1 MHLRGNVIYNTWE
14 NFWKKAYKSSY
25 FRAQYDETSERTDW
39 SLSERQLF
47 TQSNG
52 RTLLGQDTMGR
63 LHFLCTPHDKIYAVP
78 SGGTDLGGQFKGYIG
93 QYYQN
98 DTALLL
104 GKMKYDLELDNG
116 LMISGAN
123 KQSWTT
129 YYDDFLPVTAT
140 EHPELETRIFSF
152 APILE
157 KEAVPASSIHPVPG
171 PAGAFYCIEVK
182 NISKR
187 YRNTVLDDISFTAE
201 KGQCV
206 GIIGA
211 NGCGKT
217 TLLSIMAGV
226 NKAQS
231 GKIYYNN
238 ELADKKSVFKKYIA
252 YVPQENPLIDEL
264 TTKDNLLLWL
274 GSNKKIKD
282 GFENGVLKDLGI
294 DEFLNKQ
301 VNELSGGMKRRL
313 SIGISLSNN
322 APIMLL
328 DEPGSALDIYGKQ
341 EVNSY
346 ILNYVKNGG
355 TVVMSTH
362 DRDEIDLCTKLYKIE
377 DGILKECE
385 G

>member
-1 MHLRGNVIYNTWE
+1 M
-14 NFWKKAYKSSY
+14 
-25 FRAQYDETSERTDW
+25 
-39 SLSERQLF
+39 
-47 TQSNG
+47 
-52 RTLLGQDTMGR
+52 
-63 LHFLCTPHDKIYAVP
+63 
-78 SGGTDLGGQFKGYIG
+78 
-93 QYYQN
+93 
-98 DTALLL
+98 
-104 GKMKYDLELDNG
+104 
-116 LMISGAN
+116 
-123 KQSWTT
+123 
-129 YYDDFLPVTAT
+129 
-140 EHPELETRIFSF
+140 
-152 APILE
+152 
-157 KEAVPASSIHPVPG
+157 
-171 PAGAFYCIEVK
+171 IEVK

-187 YRNTVLDDISFTAE
+187 YRNTVLDNISFTAE
-201 KGQCV
+201 KGQCI

-238 ELADKKSVFKKYIA
+238 ELADKKSVFKKDIA
-252 YVPQENPLIDEL
+252 NVPQENPLIDEL

>member
-1 MHLRGNVIYNTWE
+1 M
-14 NFWKKAYKSSY
+14 
-25 FRAQYDETSERTDW
+25 
-39 SLSERQLF
+39 
-47 TQSNG
+47 
-52 RTLLGQDTMGR
+52 
-63 LHFLCTPHDKIYAVP
+63 
-78 SGGTDLGGQFKGYIG
+78 
-93 QYYQN
+93 
-98 DTALLL
+98 
-104 GKMKYDLELDNG
+104 
-116 LMISGAN
+116 
-123 KQSWTT
+123 
-129 YYDDFLPVTAT
+129 
-140 EHPELETRIFSF
+140 
-152 APILE
+152 
-157 KEAVPASSIHPVPG
+157 
-171 PAGAFYCIEVK
+171 IEVK

-201 KGQCV
+201 KGQCI

-226 NKAQS
+226 NKTQS

-238 ELADKKSVFKKYIA
+238 ELADRKSVFKKYIA

-274 GSNKKIKD
+274 GSNRKIKD

-301 VNELSGGMKRRL
+301 VNELSCGMKRRL

-346 ILNYVKNGG
+346 ISNYVKNGG

>member
-1 MHLRGNVIYNTWE
+1 M
-14 NFWKKAYKSSY
+14 
-25 FRAQYDETSERTDW
+25 
-39 SLSERQLF
+39 
-47 TQSNG
+47 
-52 RTLLGQDTMGR
+52 
-63 LHFLCTPHDKIYAVP
+63 
-78 SGGTDLGGQFKGYIG
+78 
-93 QYYQN
+93 
-98 DTALLL
+98 
-104 GKMKYDLELDNG
+104 
-116 LMISGAN
+116 
-123 KQSWTT
+123 
-129 YYDDFLPVTAT
+129 
-140 EHPELETRIFSF
+140 
-152 APILE
+152 
-157 KEAVPASSIHPVPG
+157 
-171 PAGAFYCIEVK
+171 IEVK

-201 KGQCV
+201 KGQCI

-238 ELADKKSVFKKYIA
+238 ELADRKSVFKKYIA

-274 GSNKKIKD
+274 GSNRKIKD

-322 APIMLL
+322 ASIMLL

-346 ILNYVKNGG
+346 ISNYVKNGG

>member
-1 MHLRGNVIYNTWE
+1 M
-14 NFWKKAYKSSY
+14 
-25 FRAQYDETSERTDW
+25 
-39 SLSERQLF
+39 
-47 TQSNG
+47 
-52 RTLLGQDTMGR
+52 
-63 LHFLCTPHDKIYAVP
+63 
-78 SGGTDLGGQFKGYIG
+78 
-93 QYYQN
+93 
-98 DTALLL
+98 
-104 GKMKYDLELDNG
+104 
-116 LMISGAN
+116 
-123 KQSWTT
+123 
-129 YYDDFLPVTAT
+129 
-140 EHPELETRIFSF
+140 
-152 APILE
+152 
-157 KEAVPASSIHPVPG
+157 
-171 PAGAFYCIEVK
+171 IEVK

-187 YRNTVLDDISFTAE
+187 YRNTVFDDISFTAE

>member
-1 MHLRGNVIYNTWE
+1 MIR
-14 NFWKKAYKSSY
+14 F
-25 FRAQYDETSERTDW
+25 
-39 SLSERQLF
+39 
-47 TQSNG
+47 
-52 RTLLGQDTMGR
+52 
-63 LHFLCTPHDKIYAVP
+63 DKV
-78 SGGTDLGGQFKGYIG
+78 
-93 QYYQN
+93 
-98 DTALLL
+98 
-104 GKMKYDLELDNG
+104 
-116 LMISGAN
+116 
-123 KQSWTT
+123 
-129 YYDDFLPVTAT
+129 
-140 EHPELETRIFSF
+140 
-152 APILE
+152 
-157 KEAVPASSIHPVPG
+157 
-171 PAGAFYCIEVK
+171 
-182 NISKR
+182 
-187 YRNTVLDDISFTAE
+187 SFTYQE
-201 KGQCV
+201 SLQNGGLRDVDLTINKGECV
-206 GIIGA
+206 LLCGRS
-211 NGCGKT
+211 GCGKT

-226 NKAQS
+226 NKTQS

-238 ELADKKSVFKKYIA
+238 ELADRKSVFKKYIA

-274 GSNKKIKD
+274 GSNRKIKD

-346 ILNYVKNGG
+346 ISNYVKNGG

>member
-1 MHLRGNVIYNTWE
+1 M
-14 NFWKKAYKSSY
+14 
-25 FRAQYDETSERTDW
+25 
-39 SLSERQLF
+39 
-47 TQSNG
+47 
-52 RTLLGQDTMGR
+52 
-63 LHFLCTPHDKIYAVP
+63 
-78 SGGTDLGGQFKGYIG
+78 
-93 QYYQN
+93 
-98 DTALLL
+98 
-104 GKMKYDLELDNG
+104 
-116 LMISGAN
+116 
-123 KQSWTT
+123 
-129 YYDDFLPVTAT
+129 
-140 EHPELETRIFSF
+140 
-152 APILE
+152 
-157 KEAVPASSIHPVPG
+157 
-171 PAGAFYCIEVK
+171 IEVK

-187 YRNTVLDDISFTAE
+187 YRNTVLDNISFTAE
-201 KGQCV
+201 KGQCI

-346 ILNYVKNGG
+346 ISNYVKNGG

-362 DRDEIDLCTKLYKIE
+362 DRDEIDLCTKLYNIE

>member
-1 MHLRGNVIYNTWE
+1 M
-14 NFWKKAYKSSY
+14 
-25 FRAQYDETSERTDW
+25 
-39 SLSERQLF
+39 
-47 TQSNG
+47 
-52 RTLLGQDTMGR
+52 
-63 LHFLCTPHDKIYAVP
+63 
-78 SGGTDLGGQFKGYIG
+78 
-93 QYYQN
+93 
-98 DTALLL
+98 
-104 GKMKYDLELDNG
+104 
-116 LMISGAN
+116 
-123 KQSWTT
+123 
-129 YYDDFLPVTAT
+129 
-140 EHPELETRIFSF
+140 
-152 APILE
+152 
-157 KEAVPASSIHPVPG
+157 
-171 PAGAFYCIEVK
+171 IEVK

-226 NKAQS
+226 NKTQS

-238 ELADKKSVFKKYIA
+238 ELADRKSVFKKYIA

-274 GSNKKIKD
+274 GSNRKIKD

-346 ILNYVKNGG
+346 ISNYVKNGG

-377 DGILKECE
+377 DGILKDCE

>member
-1 MHLRGNVIYNTWE
+1 M
-14 NFWKKAYKSSY
+14 
-25 FRAQYDETSERTDW
+25 
-39 SLSERQLF
+39 
-47 TQSNG
+47 
-52 RTLLGQDTMGR
+52 
-63 LHFLCTPHDKIYAVP
+63 
-78 SGGTDLGGQFKGYIG
+78 
-93 QYYQN
+93 
-98 DTALLL
+98 
-104 GKMKYDLELDNG
+104 
-116 LMISGAN
+116 
-123 KQSWTT
+123 
-129 YYDDFLPVTAT
+129 
-140 EHPELETRIFSF
+140 
-152 APILE
+152 
-157 KEAVPASSIHPVPG
+157 
-171 PAGAFYCIEVK
+171 IEVK

-201 KGQCV
+201 KGQCI

-274 GSNKKIKD
+274 GSNRKIKD

>member
-1 MHLRGNVIYNTWE
+1 M
-14 NFWKKAYKSSY
+14 
-25 FRAQYDETSERTDW
+25 
-39 SLSERQLF
+39 
-47 TQSNG
+47 
-52 RTLLGQDTMGR
+52 
-63 LHFLCTPHDKIYAVP
+63 
-78 SGGTDLGGQFKGYIG
+78 
-93 QYYQN
+93 
-98 DTALLL
+98 
-104 GKMKYDLELDNG
+104 
-116 LMISGAN
+116 
-123 KQSWTT
+123 
-129 YYDDFLPVTAT
+129 
-140 EHPELETRIFSF
+140 
-152 APILE
+152 
-157 KEAVPASSIHPVPG
+157 
-171 PAGAFYCIEVK
+171 IEVK
-182 NISKR
+182 DISKR

-217 TLLSIMAGV
+217 TLLSIMAGA

>member
-1 MHLRGNVIYNTWE
+1 M
-14 NFWKKAYKSSY
+14 
-25 FRAQYDETSERTDW
+25 
-39 SLSERQLF
+39 
-47 TQSNG
+47 
-52 RTLLGQDTMGR
+52 
-63 LHFLCTPHDKIYAVP
+63 
-78 SGGTDLGGQFKGYIG
+78 
-93 QYYQN
+93 
-98 DTALLL
+98 
-104 GKMKYDLELDNG
+104 
-116 LMISGAN
+116 
-123 KQSWTT
+123 
-129 YYDDFLPVTAT
+129 
-140 EHPELETRIFSF
+140 
-152 APILE
+152 
-157 KEAVPASSIHPVPG
+157 
-171 PAGAFYCIEVK
+171 IEVK

-201 KGQCV
+201 KGQCI

-217 TLLSIMAGV
+217 TLLSIMVGV

-238 ELADKKSVFKKYIA
+238 ELADRKSVFKKYIA

-274 GSNKKIKD
+274 GSNRKIKD

-346 ILNYVKNGG
+346 ISNYVKNGG

-362 DRDEIDLCTKLYKIE
+362 DRDEIDLCNKLYKIE

>member
-1 MHLRGNVIYNTWE
+1 M
-14 NFWKKAYKSSY
+14 
-25 FRAQYDETSERTDW
+25 
-39 SLSERQLF
+39 
-47 TQSNG
+47 
-52 RTLLGQDTMGR
+52 
-63 LHFLCTPHDKIYAVP
+63 
-78 SGGTDLGGQFKGYIG
+78 
-93 QYYQN
+93 
-98 DTALLL
+98 
-104 GKMKYDLELDNG
+104 
-116 LMISGAN
+116 
-123 KQSWTT
+123 
-129 YYDDFLPVTAT
+129 
-140 EHPELETRIFSF
+140 
-152 APILE
+152 
-157 KEAVPASSIHPVPG
+157 
-171 PAGAFYCIEVK
+171 IEVK

-187 YRNTVLDDISFTAE
+187 YRNTVLDNISFTAE
-201 KGQCV
+201 KGQCI

-328 DEPGSALDIYGKQ
+328 DEPASALDIYGKQ

>member
-1 MHLRGNVIYNTWE
+1 M
-14 NFWKKAYKSSY
+14 
-25 FRAQYDETSERTDW
+25 
-39 SLSERQLF
+39 
-47 TQSNG
+47 
-52 RTLLGQDTMGR
+52 
-63 LHFLCTPHDKIYAVP
+63 
-78 SGGTDLGGQFKGYIG
+78 
-93 QYYQN
+93 
-98 DTALLL
+98 
-104 GKMKYDLELDNG
+104 
-116 LMISGAN
+116 
-123 KQSWTT
+123 
-129 YYDDFLPVTAT
+129 
-140 EHPELETRIFSF
+140 
-152 APILE
+152 
-157 KEAVPASSIHPVPG
+157 
-171 PAGAFYCIEVK
+171 IEVK

-201 KGQCV
+201 KGQCI

-238 ELADKKSVFKKYIA
+238 ELADRKSVFKKYIA

>member
-1 MHLRGNVIYNTWE
+1 M
-14 NFWKKAYKSSY
+14 
-25 FRAQYDETSERTDW
+25 
-39 SLSERQLF
+39 
-47 TQSNG
+47 
-52 RTLLGQDTMGR
+52 
-63 LHFLCTPHDKIYAVP
+63 
-78 SGGTDLGGQFKGYIG
+78 
-93 QYYQN
+93 
-98 DTALLL
+98 
-104 GKMKYDLELDNG
+104 
-116 LMISGAN
+116 
-123 KQSWTT
+123 
-129 YYDDFLPVTAT
+129 
-140 EHPELETRIFSF
+140 
-152 APILE
+152 
-157 KEAVPASSIHPVPG
+157 
-171 PAGAFYCIEVK
+171 IEVK
-182 NISKR
+182 NFSKR

-201 KGQCV
+201 KGQCI

-238 ELADKKSVFKKYIA
+238 ELADRKSVFKKYIA

-274 GSNKKIKD
+274 GSNRKIKD

-346 ILNYVKNGG
+346 ISNYVKNGG

>member
-1 MHLRGNVIYNTWE
+1 M
-14 NFWKKAYKSSY
+14 
-25 FRAQYDETSERTDW
+25 
-39 SLSERQLF
+39 
-47 TQSNG
+47 
-52 RTLLGQDTMGR
+52 
-63 LHFLCTPHDKIYAVP
+63 
-78 SGGTDLGGQFKGYIG
+78 
-93 QYYQN
+93 
-98 DTALLL
+98 
-104 GKMKYDLELDNG
+104 
-116 LMISGAN
+116 
-123 KQSWTT
+123 
-129 YYDDFLPVTAT
+129 
-140 EHPELETRIFSF
+140 
-152 APILE
+152 
-157 KEAVPASSIHPVPG
+157 
-171 PAGAFYCIEVK
+171 IEVK

-187 YRNTVLDDISFTAE
+187 YRNTVLEDISFTAE
-201 KGQCV
+201 KGQCI

-226 NKAQS
+226 NKAES

-377 DGILKECE
+377 NGILKECE

>member
-1 MHLRGNVIYNTWE
+1 M
-14 NFWKKAYKSSY
+14 
-25 FRAQYDETSERTDW
+25 
-39 SLSERQLF
+39 
-47 TQSNG
+47 
-52 RTLLGQDTMGR
+52 
-63 LHFLCTPHDKIYAVP
+63 
-78 SGGTDLGGQFKGYIG
+78 
-93 QYYQN
+93 
-98 DTALLL
+98 
-104 GKMKYDLELDNG
+104 
-116 LMISGAN
+116 
-123 KQSWTT
+123 
-129 YYDDFLPVTAT
+129 
-140 EHPELETRIFSF
+140 
-152 APILE
+152 
-157 KEAVPASSIHPVPG
+157 
-171 PAGAFYCIEVK
+171 IEVK

-217 TLLSIMAGV
+217 TLLSIMASV

>member
-1 MHLRGNVIYNTWE
+1 M
-14 NFWKKAYKSSY
+14 
-25 FRAQYDETSERTDW
+25 
-39 SLSERQLF
+39 
-47 TQSNG
+47 
-52 RTLLGQDTMGR
+52 
-63 LHFLCTPHDKIYAVP
+63 
-78 SGGTDLGGQFKGYIG
+78 
-93 QYYQN
+93 
-98 DTALLL
+98 
-104 GKMKYDLELDNG
+104 
-116 LMISGAN
+116 
-123 KQSWTT
+123 
-129 YYDDFLPVTAT
+129 
-140 EHPELETRIFSF
+140 
-152 APILE
+152 
-157 KEAVPASSIHPVPG
+157 
-171 PAGAFYCIEVK
+171 IEVK

-187 YRNTVLDDISFTAE
+187 YRNTVLDDIGFTAE
-201 KGQCV
+201 KGQCI

-226 NKAQS
+226 NKTQS

-238 ELADKKSVFKKYIA
+238 ELADRKSVFKKYIA

-274 GSNKKIKD
+274 GSNRKIKD

-346 ILNYVKNGG
+346 ISNYVKNGG

>member
-1 MHLRGNVIYNTWE
+1 MCGHNRSKWL
-14 NFWKKAYKSSY
+14 WK
-25 FRAQYDETSERTDW
+25 
-39 SLSERQLF
+39 
-47 TQSNG
+47 N
-52 RTLLGQDTMGR
+52 
-63 LHFLCTPHDKIYAVP
+63 HI
-78 SGGTDLGGQFKGYIG
+78 
-93 QYYQN
+93 
-98 DTALLL
+98 
-104 GKMKYDLELDNG
+104 
-116 LMISGAN
+116 
-123 KQSWTT
+123 
-129 YYDDFLPVTAT
+129 
-140 EHPELETRIFSF
+140 
-152 APILE
+152 
-157 KEAVPASSIHPVPG
+157 
-171 PAGAFYCIEVK
+171 AFYYGWCKQGTVWK
-182 NISKR
+182 NILQQWACR
-187 YRNTVLDDISFTAE
+187 QE
-201 KGQCV
+201 KCFQ
-206 GIIGA
+206 
-211 NGCGKT
+211 
-217 TLLSIMAGV
+217 
-226 NKAQS
+226 
-231 GKIYYNN
+231 
-238 ELADKKSVFKKYIA
+238 KYIA

>member
-1 MHLRGNVIYNTWE
+1 M
-14 NFWKKAYKSSY
+14 
-25 FRAQYDETSERTDW
+25 
-39 SLSERQLF
+39 
-47 TQSNG
+47 
-52 RTLLGQDTMGR
+52 
-63 LHFLCTPHDKIYAVP
+63 
-78 SGGTDLGGQFKGYIG
+78 
-93 QYYQN
+93 
-98 DTALLL
+98 
-104 GKMKYDLELDNG
+104 
-116 LMISGAN
+116 
-123 KQSWTT
+123 
-129 YYDDFLPVTAT
+129 
-140 EHPELETRIFSF
+140 
-152 APILE
+152 
-157 KEAVPASSIHPVPG
+157 
-171 PAGAFYCIEVK
+171 IEVK

-201 KGQCV
+201 KGQCI

-226 NKAQS
+226 NKTQS

-238 ELADKKSVFKKYIA
+238 ELADRKSVFKKYIA

-274 GSNKKIKD
+274 GSNRKIKD

-346 ILNYVKNGG
+346 ISNYVKNGG

-362 DRDEIDLCTKLYKIE
+362 DREEIDLCNKLYKIE

>member
-1 MHLRGNVIYNTWE
+1 M
-14 NFWKKAYKSSY
+14 
-25 FRAQYDETSERTDW
+25 
-39 SLSERQLF
+39 
-47 TQSNG
+47 
-52 RTLLGQDTMGR
+52 
-63 LHFLCTPHDKIYAVP
+63 
-78 SGGTDLGGQFKGYIG
+78 
-93 QYYQN
+93 
-98 DTALLL
+98 
-104 GKMKYDLELDNG
+104 
-116 LMISGAN
+116 
-123 KQSWTT
+123 
-129 YYDDFLPVTAT
+129 
-140 EHPELETRIFSF
+140 
-152 APILE
+152 
-157 KEAVPASSIHPVPG
+157 
-171 PAGAFYCIEVK
+171 IEVK

-201 KGQCV
+201 KGQCI

-226 NKAQS
+226 NKTQS

-238 ELADKKSVFKKYIA
+238 ELADRKSVFKKYIA

-274 GSNKKIKD
+274 GSNRKIKN

-346 ILNYVKNGG
+346 ISNYVKNGG

-362 DRDEIDLCTKLYKIE
+362 DRDEIDLCNKLYKIE

>member
-1 MHLRGNVIYNTWE
+1 M
-14 NFWKKAYKSSY
+14 
-25 FRAQYDETSERTDW
+25 
-39 SLSERQLF
+39 
-47 TQSNG
+47 
-52 RTLLGQDTMGR
+52 
-63 LHFLCTPHDKIYAVP
+63 
-78 SGGTDLGGQFKGYIG
+78 
-93 QYYQN
+93 
-98 DTALLL
+98 
-104 GKMKYDLELDNG
+104 
-116 LMISGAN
+116 
-123 KQSWTT
+123 
-129 YYDDFLPVTAT
+129 
-140 EHPELETRIFSF
+140 
-152 APILE
+152 
-157 KEAVPASSIHPVPG
+157 
-171 PAGAFYCIEVK
+171 IEVK

-201 KGQCV
+201 KGQCI

-238 ELADKKSVFKKYIA
+238 ELAERKSVFKKYIA

-274 GSNKKIKD
+274 GSNRKIKD

-346 ILNYVKNGG
+346 ISNYVKNGG

>member
-1 MHLRGNVIYNTWE
+1 M
-14 NFWKKAYKSSY
+14 
-25 FRAQYDETSERTDW
+25 
-39 SLSERQLF
+39 
-47 TQSNG
+47 
-52 RTLLGQDTMGR
+52 
-63 LHFLCTPHDKIYAVP
+63 
-78 SGGTDLGGQFKGYIG
+78 
-93 QYYQN
+93 
-98 DTALLL
+98 
-104 GKMKYDLELDNG
+104 
-116 LMISGAN
+116 
-123 KQSWTT
+123 
-129 YYDDFLPVTAT
+129 
-140 EHPELETRIFSF
+140 
-152 APILE
+152 
-157 KEAVPASSIHPVPG
+157 
-171 PAGAFYCIEVK
+171 IEVK

-201 KGQCV
+201 KGQCI

-226 NKAQS
+226 NKTRS

-238 ELADKKSVFKKYIA
+238 ELADRKSVFKKYIA

-274 GSNKKIKD
+274 GSNRKIKD

-346 ILNYVKNGG
+346 ISNYVKNGG

>member
-1 MHLRGNVIYNTWE
+1 M
-14 NFWKKAYKSSY
+14 
-25 FRAQYDETSERTDW
+25 
-39 SLSERQLF
+39 
-47 TQSNG
+47 
-52 RTLLGQDTMGR
+52 
-63 LHFLCTPHDKIYAVP
+63 
-78 SGGTDLGGQFKGYIG
+78 
-93 QYYQN
+93 
-98 DTALLL
+98 
-104 GKMKYDLELDNG
+104 
-116 LMISGAN
+116 
-123 KQSWTT
+123 
-129 YYDDFLPVTAT
+129 
-140 EHPELETRIFSF
+140 
-152 APILE
+152 
-157 KEAVPASSIHPVPG
+157 
-171 PAGAFYCIEVK
+171 IEVK

-201 KGQCV
+201 KGQCI

>member
-1 MHLRGNVIYNTWE
+1 M
-14 NFWKKAYKSSY
+14 
-25 FRAQYDETSERTDW
+25 
-39 SLSERQLF
+39 
-47 TQSNG
+47 
-52 RTLLGQDTMGR
+52 
-63 LHFLCTPHDKIYAVP
+63 
-78 SGGTDLGGQFKGYIG
+78 
-93 QYYQN
+93 
-98 DTALLL
+98 
-104 GKMKYDLELDNG
+104 
-116 LMISGAN
+116 
-123 KQSWTT
+123 
-129 YYDDFLPVTAT
+129 
-140 EHPELETRIFSF
+140 
-152 APILE
+152 
-157 KEAVPASSIHPVPG
+157 
-171 PAGAFYCIEVK
+171 IEVK

-187 YRNTVLDDISFTAE
+187 YRNTVLEDISFTAE
-201 KGQCV
+201 KGQCI

-226 NKAQS
+226 NKTQS

-238 ELADKKSVFKKYIA
+238 ELADMKSVFKKYIA

-274 GSNKKIKD
+274 GSNRKIKD

-346 ILNYVKNGG
+346 ISNYVKNGG

>member
-1 MHLRGNVIYNTWE
+1 M
-14 NFWKKAYKSSY
+14 
-25 FRAQYDETSERTDW
+25 
-39 SLSERQLF
+39 
-47 TQSNG
+47 
-52 RTLLGQDTMGR
+52 
-63 LHFLCTPHDKIYAVP
+63 
-78 SGGTDLGGQFKGYIG
+78 
-93 QYYQN
+93 
-98 DTALLL
+98 
-104 GKMKYDLELDNG
+104 
-116 LMISGAN
+116 
-123 KQSWTT
+123 
-129 YYDDFLPVTAT
+129 
-140 EHPELETRIFSF
+140 
-152 APILE
+152 
-157 KEAVPASSIHPVPG
+157 
-171 PAGAFYCIEVK
+171 IEVK

-201 KGQCV
+201 KGQCI

-226 NKAQS
+226 NKTQS

-238 ELADKKSVFKKYIA
+238 ELADRKSVFKKYIA

-264 TTKDNLLLWL
+264 TTNDNLLLWL
-274 GSNKKIKD
+274 GSNRKIKD

-346 ILNYVKNGG
+346 ISNYVKNGG

>member
-1 MHLRGNVIYNTWE
+1 M
-14 NFWKKAYKSSY
+14 
-25 FRAQYDETSERTDW
+25 
-39 SLSERQLF
+39 
-47 TQSNG
+47 
-52 RTLLGQDTMGR
+52 
-63 LHFLCTPHDKIYAVP
+63 
-78 SGGTDLGGQFKGYIG
+78 
-93 QYYQN
+93 
-98 DTALLL
+98 
-104 GKMKYDLELDNG
+104 
-116 LMISGAN
+116 
-123 KQSWTT
+123 
-129 YYDDFLPVTAT
+129 
-140 EHPELETRIFSF
+140 
-152 APILE
+152 
-157 KEAVPASSIHPVPG
+157 
-171 PAGAFYCIEVK
+171 IEVK

-201 KGQCV
+201 KGQCI

-226 NKAQS
+226 NKTQS

-238 ELADKKSVFKKYIA
+238 ELADRKSVFKKYIA

-274 GSNKKIKD
+274 GSNRKIKD

-346 ILNYVKNGG
+346 ISNYVKNGG

-385 G
+385 R

>member
-1 MHLRGNVIYNTWE
+1 M
-14 NFWKKAYKSSY
+14 
-25 FRAQYDETSERTDW
+25 
-39 SLSERQLF
+39 
-47 TQSNG
+47 
-52 RTLLGQDTMGR
+52 
-63 LHFLCTPHDKIYAVP
+63 
-78 SGGTDLGGQFKGYIG
+78 
-93 QYYQN
+93 
-98 DTALLL
+98 
-104 GKMKYDLELDNG
+104 
-116 LMISGAN
+116 
-123 KQSWTT
+123 
-129 YYDDFLPVTAT
+129 
-140 EHPELETRIFSF
+140 
-152 APILE
+152 
-157 KEAVPASSIHPVPG
+157 
-171 PAGAFYCIEVK
+171 IEVK

-201 KGQCV
+201 KGQCI
-206 GIIGA
+206 GIIWA

-238 ELADKKSVFKKYIA
+238 ELADRKSVFKKYIA

-274 GSNKKIKD
+274 GSNRKIKD

-346 ILNYVKNGG
+346 ISNYVKNGG

>member
-1 MHLRGNVIYNTWE
+1 M
-14 NFWKKAYKSSY
+14 
-25 FRAQYDETSERTDW
+25 
-39 SLSERQLF
+39 
-47 TQSNG
+47 
-52 RTLLGQDTMGR
+52 
-63 LHFLCTPHDKIYAVP
+63 
-78 SGGTDLGGQFKGYIG
+78 
-93 QYYQN
+93 
-98 DTALLL
+98 
-104 GKMKYDLELDNG
+104 
-116 LMISGAN
+116 
-123 KQSWTT
+123 
-129 YYDDFLPVTAT
+129 
-140 EHPELETRIFSF
+140 
-152 APILE
+152 
-157 KEAVPASSIHPVPG
+157 
-171 PAGAFYCIEVK
+171 IEVK

-201 KGQCV
+201 KGQCI

-238 ELADKKSVFKKYIA
+238 ELADRKSVFKKYIA

-274 GSNKKIKD
+274 GSNRKIKD

-328 DEPGSALDIYGKQ
+328 DEPGSSLDIYGKQ

-346 ILNYVKNGG
+346 ISNYVKNGG

>member
-1 MHLRGNVIYNTWE
+1 M
-14 NFWKKAYKSSY
+14 
-25 FRAQYDETSERTDW
+25 
-39 SLSERQLF
+39 
-47 TQSNG
+47 
-52 RTLLGQDTMGR
+52 
-63 LHFLCTPHDKIYAVP
+63 
-78 SGGTDLGGQFKGYIG
+78 
-93 QYYQN
+93 
-98 DTALLL
+98 
-104 GKMKYDLELDNG
+104 
-116 LMISGAN
+116 
-123 KQSWTT
+123 
-129 YYDDFLPVTAT
+129 
-140 EHPELETRIFSF
+140 
-152 APILE
+152 
-157 KEAVPASSIHPVPG
+157 
-171 PAGAFYCIEVK
+171 IEVK

-187 YRNTVLDDISFTAE
+187 YRNTVLDNISFTAE
-201 KGQCV
+201 KDKCI

>member
-1 MHLRGNVIYNTWE
+1 MRYQIRHAIVKY
-14 NFWKKAYKSSY
+14 A
-25 FRAQYDETSERTDW
+25 A
-39 SLSERQLF
+39 
-47 TQSNG
+47 
-52 RTLLGQDTMGR
+52 DT
-63 LHFLCTPHDKIYAVP
+63 
-78 SGGTDLGGQFKGYIG
+78 
-93 QYYQN
+93 
-98 DTALLL
+98 
-104 GKMKYDLELDNG
+104 
-116 LMISGAN
+116 
-123 KQSWTT
+123 
-129 YYDDFLPVTAT
+129 
-140 EHPELETRIFSF
+140 
-152 APILE
+152 ILE
-157 KEAVPASSIHPVPG
+157 DVNFEIH
-171 PAGAFYCIEVK
+171 
-182 NISKR
+182 
-187 YRNTVLDDISFTAE
+187 DHE
-201 KGQCV
+201 KIA
-206 GIIGA
+206 IIGR

>member
-1 MHLRGNVIYNTWE
+1 M
-14 NFWKKAYKSSY
+14 
-25 FRAQYDETSERTDW
+25 
-39 SLSERQLF
+39 
-47 TQSNG
+47 
-52 RTLLGQDTMGR
+52 
-63 LHFLCTPHDKIYAVP
+63 
-78 SGGTDLGGQFKGYIG
+78 
-93 QYYQN
+93 
-98 DTALLL
+98 
-104 GKMKYDLELDNG
+104 
-116 LMISGAN
+116 
-123 KQSWTT
+123 
-129 YYDDFLPVTAT
+129 
-140 EHPELETRIFSF
+140 
-152 APILE
+152 
-157 KEAVPASSIHPVPG
+157 
-171 PAGAFYCIEVK
+171 IEVK

-201 KGQCV
+201 KGQCI

-238 ELADKKSVFKKYIA
+238 ELADRKSVFKKYIA

-274 GSNKKIKD
+274 GSNRKIKD

-346 ILNYVKNGG
+346 ISNYVKNGG

-377 DGILKECE
+377 DGILKE
-385 G
+385 

>member
-1 MHLRGNVIYNTWE
+1 M
-14 NFWKKAYKSSY
+14 
-25 FRAQYDETSERTDW
+25 
-39 SLSERQLF
+39 
-47 TQSNG
+47 
-52 RTLLGQDTMGR
+52 
-63 LHFLCTPHDKIYAVP
+63 
-78 SGGTDLGGQFKGYIG
+78 
-93 QYYQN
+93 
-98 DTALLL
+98 
-104 GKMKYDLELDNG
+104 
-116 LMISGAN
+116 
-123 KQSWTT
+123 
-129 YYDDFLPVTAT
+129 
-140 EHPELETRIFSF
+140 
-152 APILE
+152 
-157 KEAVPASSIHPVPG
+157 
-171 PAGAFYCIEVK
+171 IEVK

-201 KGQCV
+201 KGQCI

-238 ELADKKSVFKKYIA
+238 ELADRKSVFKKYIA

-274 GSNKKIKD
+274 GSNRKIKD

-294 DEFLNKQ
+294 VEFLNKQ

-346 ILNYVKNGG
+346 ISNYVKNGG

>member
-1 MHLRGNVIYNTWE
+1 M
-14 NFWKKAYKSSY
+14 
-25 FRAQYDETSERTDW
+25 
-39 SLSERQLF
+39 
-47 TQSNG
+47 
-52 RTLLGQDTMGR
+52 
-63 LHFLCTPHDKIYAVP
+63 
-78 SGGTDLGGQFKGYIG
+78 
-93 QYYQN
+93 
-98 DTALLL
+98 
-104 GKMKYDLELDNG
+104 
-116 LMISGAN
+116 
-123 KQSWTT
+123 
-129 YYDDFLPVTAT
+129 
-140 EHPELETRIFSF
+140 
-152 APILE
+152 
-157 KEAVPASSIHPVPG
+157 
-171 PAGAFYCIEVK
+171 IEVK

-313 SIGISLSNN
+313 SIGISISNN

>member
-1 MHLRGNVIYNTWE
+1 M
-14 NFWKKAYKSSY
+14 
-25 FRAQYDETSERTDW
+25 
-39 SLSERQLF
+39 
-47 TQSNG
+47 
-52 RTLLGQDTMGR
+52 
-63 LHFLCTPHDKIYAVP
+63 
-78 SGGTDLGGQFKGYIG
+78 
-93 QYYQN
+93 
-98 DTALLL
+98 
-104 GKMKYDLELDNG
+104 
-116 LMISGAN
+116 
-123 KQSWTT
+123 
-129 YYDDFLPVTAT
+129 
-140 EHPELETRIFSF
+140 
-152 APILE
+152 
-157 KEAVPASSIHPVPG
+157 
-171 PAGAFYCIEVK
+171 IEVK

-187 YRNTVLDDISFTAE
+187 YRNTVLEDISFTAE
-201 KGQCV
+201 KGQCI

-226 NKAQS
+226 NKTQS

-238 ELADKKSVFKKYIA
+238 ELADRKSVFKKYIA

-274 GSNKKIKD
+274 GSNRKIKD

-346 ILNYVKNGG
+346 ISNYVKNGG